1 MNLHR
6 LGLAA
11 AVAFMLCAAV
21 SADTLY
27 IRNRPFKGHVSGVSK
42 RLGAIQIDLAAL
54 TNALGLQ
61 VAEVDGNWVVHRSGE
76 TPALPENNSGTGK
89 LYVNGKELAY
99 TADNGLK
106 IVSLKDFSDTMKG
119 NLRHNAALG
128 TVDFDLPAATVVQAT
143 PGTPRPAA
151 QAYTAPSKYQLIA
164 FGADW

>member
-11 AVAFMLCAAV
+11 VVAFTLCAPV

-61 VAEVDGNWVVHRSGE
+61 IAEIDGNSVVHRSGE
-76 TPALPENNSGTGK
+76 TPALPENVNGTGK
-89 LYVNGKELAY
+89 LYVNGQELAY
-99 TADNGLK
+99 TPENGLK
-106 IVSLKDFSDTMKG
+106 MVSLKDFSDTMKG

-128 TVDFDLPAATVVQAT
+128 TVDFDLPAATV
-143 PGTPRPAA
+143 A
-151 QAYTAPSKYQLIA
+151 QAGPGSQRQAAPAYTPPSKYQLIA